1 MENNNKITWIRGLW
15 SLSPLLFFVIF
26 YISSSIIANDFYS
39 TPIAI
44 TFLLTL
50 IFALFTLNGK
60 KLNERLDIVCK
71 GAGDQNIMLMIYIFI
86 LAGAFASG
94 AKYIGS
100 IDATVN
106 LALSVLPGNFLL
118 AGMFI
123 ASCFLSLSMGTS
135 VGTIAALVPI
145 AFSLA
150 QHTTVSAS
158 LMIGLI
164 VGGSYFGD
172 NLSFISDTTIMAT
185 RTQGCQMKDKF
196 KTNFRIVSPAAILSL
211 IIYLWLGK
219 DIIVDMP
226 KQLTNIWLV
235 LPYIIVL
242 CSAIAG
248 VNVLVVLLLGILS
261 NFLIGFSQGCL
272 EIHPFMSA
280 MSDGILNLSELI
292 IVSLM
297 AGGLTAI
304 LRYNGGLDYVVNRLF
319 VNINTHRKGEFSIG
333 GLAFFANL
341 CTANN
346 TISILAVGSIAKE
359 IANKC
364 GIDAKKS
371 ASLLD
376 TFSCFA
382 QSIIPYGAQ
391 LLIASCLAGLGTMEI
406 IPFLFYP
413 FIMIVCVFISIMV
426 GPYTFKNQ

>member
-1 MENNNKITWIRGLW
+1 MKYNKMTWKRGLW

-26 YISSSIIANDFYS
+26 YISSSVIANDFYS
-39 TPIAI
+39 TPITI

-50 IFALFTLNGK
+50 IFALFTLKGK
-60 KLNERLDIVCK
+60 KMNEKLEIVCK
-71 GAGDQNIMLMIYIFI
+71 GAGDQNIMLMICIFI
-86 LAGAFASG
+86 LAGAFAAG

-106 LALSVLPGNFLL
+106 LALSILPGNFLL
-118 AGMFI
+118 AGMFV

-145 AFSLA
+145 AYSLA
-150 QHTTVSAS
+150 QHTSVSTP

-196 KTNFRIVSPAAILSL
+196 KTNFIIVFPAAIISL
-211 IIYLWLGK
+211 FIYLFIGK
-219 DIIVDMP
+219 DITVDIP
-226 KQLTNIWLV
+226 EQQTNIWLV

-248 VNVLVVLLLGILS
+248 INVLAVLLLGILA
-261 NFLIGFSQGCL
+261 NLTIGLSQGCL
-272 EIHPFMSA
+272 EIHPWMSA
-280 MSDGILNLSELI
+280 MSEGILNLSELI
-292 IVSLM
+292 IVTLM
-297 AGGLTAI
+297 AGSLTAI
-304 LRYNGGLDYVVNRLF
+304 LRHNGGLDFVINRLF
-319 VNINTHRKGEFSIG
+319 ININTRRKGELSIG

-346 TISILAVGSIAKE
+346 TIAILAVGSIVKE
-359 IANKC
+359 IAAKC
-364 GIDAKKS
+364 GIDARKS

-391 LLIASCLAGLGTMEI
+391 LLIASNLAKLGTVEI

-413 FIMIVCVFISIMV
+413 FIMIICVFISIIT
-426 GPYTFKNQ
+426 GLNSSKNQ